1 MNQKEL
7 HPVVLKLIPRFNGS
21 RDCEERYQYYSNFS
35 DLLYMLDRLRLPY
48 EIGSSREIAGDK
60 VTFKTFHGYNR
71 DVFPR
76 GEGFYSEDLAKPHSS
91 GIVTLR
97 EIEKWLQEDWNM
109 IREKHMRSIWHEE
122 QGSEY

>member
-7 HPVVLKLIPRFNGS
+7 HPVALKLIPHFSSG

-35 DLLYMLDRLRLPY
+35 DLLYMLDRFRLPY
-48 EIGSSREIAGDK
+48 EIGSSREIRDK

-76 GEGFYSEDLAKPHSS
+76 GDGFYSEDLANP
-91 GIVTLR
+91 
-97 EIEKWLQEDWNM
+97 
-109 IREKHMRSIWHEE
+109 
-122 QGSEY
+122 